1 MSFQNLYTTRW
12 PLASS
17 TDRSR
22 EARRKEGN
30 RLEEDL
36 IRLSRAKT
44 VAEGK
49 EAYWAQE
56 SDRLGKQVVRTRTSL
71 MDQQRL
77 VIKKREEADKAQ
89 RVLALVQGDLGRQ
102 EADLTKLEGQL
113 RVSEEAQRKARDNC
127 KVR

>member
-1 MSFQNLYTTRW
+1 M
-12 PLASS
+12 ASS

-22 EARRKEGN
+22 EASRKEGN

>member
-1 MSFQNLYTTRW
+1 M
-12 PLASS
+12 ASS
-17 TDRSR
+17 SNRSS

-56 SDRLGKQVVRTRTSL
+56 TDKLGKQVVRTRTSL

-77 VIKKREEADKAQ
+77 VRKKREEVEKAQ
-89 RVLALVQGDLGRQ
+89 RVLTLVQGDLGKQ

-113 RVSEEAQRKARDNC
+113 KVSEEAQRKARDDC

>member
-1 MSFQNLYTTRW
+1 MCNFRSITHKM
-12 PLASS
+12 ASS

-22 EARRKEGN
+22 EATRKEGD

-44 VAEGK
+44 VAAGK